1 MNLNELAKEVTL
13 AEGKKISLP
22 IGQVKEVI
30 RLVLDRLAEEARAN
44 PLGLMK
50 VLAKRKKV

>member
-1 MNLNELAKEVTL
+1 MNLNDLAKQVTL

-30 RLVLDRLAEEARAN
+30 RHTLDLLAVYPPDAVAK
-44 PLGLMK
+44 M
-50 VLAKRKKV
+50 LAKRKKG